1 MANSVPV
8 TNSSVT
14 VTVVSVATVV
24 TAVVAD
30 GVSLSVG
37 FAVNDV
43 SANCSVDVVTVDCD
57 MLDVCFVVDA
67 VLVGE
72 VSAVSSS
79 VGVAEDE
86 DV

>member
-1 MANSVPV
+1 M
-8 TNSSVT
+8 
-14 VTVVSVATVV
+14 
-24 TAVVAD
+24 
-30 GVSLSVG
+30 SVG

-43 SANCSVDVVTVDCD
+43 SVNCSVVVVTVDCD

-72 VSAVSSS
+72 VSARSSS
-79 VGVAEDE
+79 VGVAEEE